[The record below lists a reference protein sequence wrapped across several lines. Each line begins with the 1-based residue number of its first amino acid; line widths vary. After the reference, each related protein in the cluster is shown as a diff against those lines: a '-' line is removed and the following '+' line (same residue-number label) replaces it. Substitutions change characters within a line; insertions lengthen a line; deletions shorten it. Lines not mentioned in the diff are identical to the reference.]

1 VRLGDTLTIACVI
14 TGKHERERLLDL
26 DTTITNQSGQ
36 KVLTGQAKVKVLE
49 QSAQVQADAPA
60 RRAKVA
66 LVTGGG
72 GGIGAAVAA
81 ALTARGATVT
91 VLGRTESRLAG
102 TVAAGKAG
110 AYAVA
115 DVTKPE
121 QLEAAIARLASDHG
135 PVDILVNNAG
145 AAESA
150 PFARTDRALW
160 GRMIGLNLGAV
171 YEATRLVLPGMA
183 ERGWGRVISI
193 ASIAGLTGFPYVAAY
208 CAAKHG
214 VVGLTRALAREF
226 AAKGVTVNAVCPG
239 YTDTDLVQGAVAR
252 IEGKTGRS
260 PDEIRAELIR
270 GNPQGRL
277 IQPEEVAAAVA
288 WLAGPEAASVNGI
301 ALPVAGGEVM

>member
-1 VRLGDTLTIACVI
+1 M
-14 TGKHERERLLDL
+14 
-26 DTTITNQSGQ
+26 TTS
-36 KVLTGQAKVKVLE
+36 ASLE
-49 QSAQVQADAPA
+49 G
-60 RRAKVA
+60 RHA

-72 GGIGAAVAA
+72 SGIGAAVAA
-81 ALTARGATVT
+81 ALTARGVAVT
-91 VLGRTESRLAG
+91 VLGRTESRLAE

-115 DVTKPE
+115 DVTRPE
-121 QLEAAIARLASDHG
+121 QLEAAVARLAS

-160 GRMIGLNLGAV
+160 DRMIGLNLGAV
-171 YEATRLVLPGMA
+171 YEITRLVLPGMA
-183 ERGWGRVISI
+183 ERGWGRVINI

-214 VVGLTRALAREF
+214 VIGLTRALAREF
-226 AAKGVTVNAVCPG
+226 ATKGVTVNAVCPG

-277 IQPEEVAAAVA
+277 IRPEEVAAAVA

>member
-1 VRLGDTLTIACVI
+1 MTTSAS
-14 TGKHERERLLDL
+14 LD
-26 DTTITNQSGQ
+26 G
-36 KVLTGQAKVKVLE
+36 
-49 QSAQVQADAPA
+49 
-60 RRAKVA
+60 RHA

-72 GGIGAAVAA
+72 SGIGAAVAA
-81 ALTARGATVT
+81 ALTARGVAVT
-91 VLGRTESRLAG
+91 VLGRTESRLAE

-115 DVTKPE
+115 DVTRPE
-121 QLEAAIARLASDHG
+121 QLEAAVARLAS

-160 GRMIGLNLGAV
+160 DRMIGLNLGAV
-171 YEATRLVLPGMA
+171 YEITRLVLPGMA
-183 ERGWGRVISI
+183 ERGWGRVINI

-214 VVGLTRALAREF
+214 VIGLTRALAREF
-226 AAKGVTVNAVCPG
+226 ATKGVTVNAVCPG

-277 IQPEEVAAAVA
+277 IRPEEVAAAVA

>member
-1 VRLGDTLTIACVI
+1 MTTSAS
-14 TGKHERERLLDL
+14 LD
-26 DTTITNQSGQ
+26 G
-36 KVLTGQAKVKVLE
+36 
-49 QSAQVQADAPA
+49 
-60 RRAKVA
+60 RHA

-72 GGIGAAVAA
+72 SGIGAAVAA
-81 ALTARGATVT
+81 ALTARGAAVT
-91 VLGRTESRLAG
+91 VLGRTEARLAE
-102 TVAAGKAG
+102 TVSAGKAD

-115 DVTKPE
+115 DVTQPE
-121 QLEAAIARLASDHG
+121 QLEAAIVRLAF

-160 GRMIGLNLGAV
+160 DRMIGLNLGAV
-171 YEATRLVLPGMA
+171 YDATRLVLPGMA
-183 ERGWGRVISI
+183 ERGWGRVINI

-214 VVGLTRALAREF
+214 VIGLTRALAREF
-226 AAKGVTVNAVCPG
+226 ATKGVTVNAVCPG

>member
-1 VRLGDTLTIACVI
+1 MTTSAS
-14 TGKHERERLLDL
+14 LD
-26 DTTITNQSGQ
+26 G
-36 KVLTGQAKVKVLE
+36 
-49 QSAQVQADAPA
+49 
-60 RRAKVA
+60 RHA

-72 GGIGAAVAA
+72 SGIGAAVAA
-81 ALTARGATVT
+81 ALTARGAAVT
-91 VLGRTESRLAG
+91 VLGRTESRLAE

-115 DVTKPE
+115 DVTRPE
-121 QLEAAIARLASDHG
+121 QLEAAVARLAS

-160 GRMIGLNLGAV
+160 DRMIGLNLGAV
-171 YEATRLVLPGMA
+171 YETTRLVLPGMA
-183 ERGWGRVISI
+183 ERGWGRVVNI

-214 VVGLTRALAREF
+214 VIGLTRALAREF
-226 AAKGVTVNAVCPG
+226 ATKGVTVNAVCPG
-239 YTDTDLVQGAVAR
+239 YTDTELVQGAVAR

>member
-1 VRLGDTLTIACVI
+1 M
-14 TGKHERERLLDL
+14 
-26 DTTITNQSGQ
+26 TITASLDG
-36 KVLTGQAKVKVLE
+36 
-49 QSAQVQADAPA
+49 
-60 RRAKVA
+60 RHA

-72 GGIGAAVAA
+72 SGIGAAVAA

-115 DVTKPE
+115 DVTKPDK
-121 QLEAAIARLASDHG
+121 LEAAIARLASEHG

-160 GRMIGLNLGAV
+160 DRMIGLNLGAV
-171 YEATRLVLPGMA
+171 YETTRLVLPSMA

-214 VVGLTRALAREF
+214 VIGLTRALAREF
-226 AAKGVTVNAVCPG
+226 ATKGVTVNAVCPG
-239 YTDTDLVQGAVAR
+239 YTDTELVQGAVAR

>member
-1 VRLGDTLTIACVI
+1 M
-14 TGKHERERLLDL
+14 
-26 DTTITNQSGQ
+26 TTDSSLNGRH
-36 KVLTGQAKVKVLE
+36 V
-49 QSAQVQADAPA
+49 
-60 RRAKVA
+60 

-72 GGIGAAVAA
+72 SGIGAAVAA
-81 ALTARGATVT
+81 ALTARGAAVT
-91 VLGRTESRLAG
+91 VLGRTESRLAA
-102 TVAAGKAG
+102 TVAAGKAA
-110 AYAVA
+110 AYAIA

-121 QLEAAIARLASDHG
+121 QLEAAIARLVAERG
-135 PVDILVNNAG
+135 PIDILVNNAG

-160 GRMIGLNLGAV
+160 DRMIGLNLGAV
-171 YEATRLVLPGMA
+171 YETTRLVLPGMA

-214 VVGLTRALAREF
+214 VIGLTRALAREF
-226 AAKGVTVNAVCPG
+226 ATKGVTVNAVCPG

>member
-1 VRLGDTLTIACVI
+1 M
-14 TGKHERERLLDL
+14 
-26 DTTITNQSGQ
+26 TTS
-36 KVLTGQAKVKVLE
+36 ASLE
-49 QSAQVQADAPA
+49 G
-60 RRAKVA
+60 RHA

-72 GGIGAAVAA
+72 SGIGAAVAA
-81 ALTARGATVT
+81 ALTARGAAVT
-91 VLGRTESRLAG
+91 VLGRTESRLAE

-110 AYAVA
+110 ALCRRRRDQAG
-115 DVTKPE
+115 
-121 QLEAAIARLASDHG
+121 AAGGRHRPAGIS
-135 PVDILVNNAG
+135 PIDILVNNAG

-160 GRMIGLNLGAV
+160 DRMIGLNLGAV
-171 YEATRLVLPGMA
+171 YETTRLVLPGMA
-183 ERGWGRVISI
+183 ERGWGRVINI

-214 VVGLTRALAREF
+214 VIGLTRALAREF
-226 AAKGVTVNAVCPG
+226 ATKGVTVNAVCPG
-239 YTDTDLVQGAVAR
+239 YTDTELVQGAVAR

>member
-1 VRLGDTLTIACVI
+1 MTTASSLG
-14 TGKHERERLLDL
+14 GRH
-26 DTTITNQSGQ
+26 G
-36 KVLTGQAKVKVLE
+36 LE
-49 QSAQVQADAPA
+49 G
-60 RRAKVA
+60 RHA

-72 GGIGAAVAA
+72 SGIGAAVAA
-81 ALTARGATVT
+81 ALTARGAAVT
-91 VLGRTESRLAG
+91 VLGRTESRLAA

-121 QLEAAIARLASDHG
+121 QMEAAIGRLAS

-160 GRMIGLNLGAV
+160 DRMIGLNLGAV
-171 YEATRLVLPGMA
+171 YDATRLVLPGMA

-214 VVGLTRALAREF
+214 VIGLTRALAREF
-226 AAKGVTVNAVCPG
+226 ATKGVTVNAVCPG
-239 YTDTDLVQGAVAR
+239 YTDTELVQGAVAR

>member
-1 VRLGDTLTIACVI
+1 MTAASSLG
-14 TGKHERERLLDL
+14 GRH
-26 DTTITNQSGQ
+26 
-36 KVLTGQAKVKVLE
+36 
-49 QSAQVQADAPA
+49 
-60 RRAKVA
+60 A

-72 GGIGAAVAA
+72 SGIGAAVAA
-81 ALTARGATVT
+81 ALAARGAVVT

-102 TVAAGKAG
+102 TVAAGKAH

-115 DVTKPE
+115 DVTQPE
-121 QLEAAIARLASDHG
+121 QLEPAIARLVSGHG

-160 GRMIGLNLGAV
+160 DRMIGLNLGAV
-171 YEATRLVLPGMA
+171 YEATRLVLPGMV
-183 ERGWGRVISI
+183 ERGWGRVVNI
-193 ASIAGLTGFPYVAAY
+193 ASIAGLTGYPYVAAY

-214 VVGLTRALAREF
+214 VIGLTRALAREF

>member
-1 VRLGDTLTIACVI
+1 MTAASSLG
-14 TGKHERERLLDL
+14 GRH
-26 DTTITNQSGQ
+26 
-36 KVLTGQAKVKVLE
+36 
-49 QSAQVQADAPA
+49 
-60 RRAKVA
+60 A

-72 GGIGAAVAA
+72 SGIGAAVAA
-81 ALTARGATVT
+81 ALTARGAAVT
-91 VLGRTESRLAG
+91 VLGRTESRLAE

-121 QLEAAIARLASDHG
+121 QLEAAVARLAADQG
-135 PVDILVNNAG
+135 PIDILVNNAG

-160 GRMIGLNLGAV
+160 DRMIGLNLGAV
-171 YEATRLVLPGMA
+171 YETTRLVLPGMA

-193 ASIAGLTGFPYVAAY
+193 ASIAGLTGYPYVAAY

-214 VVGLTRALAREF
+214 VIGLTRALAREF
-226 AAKGVTVNAVCPG
+226 ATKGVTVNAVCPG
-239 YTDTDLVQGAVAR
+239 YTDTELVQGAVAR

-288 WLAGPEAASVNGI
+288 WLAGPAAASVNGV

>member
-1 VRLGDTLTIACVI
+1 M
-14 TGKHERERLLDL
+14 
-26 DTTITNQSGQ
+26 TTS
-36 KVLTGQAKVKVLE
+36 ASLE
-49 QSAQVQADAPA
+49 G
-60 RRAKVA
+60 RHA

-72 GGIGAAVAA
+72 SGIGAAVAA
-81 ALTARGATVT
+81 ALTARGAAVT
-91 VLGRTESRLAG
+91 VLGRTESRLAE
-102 TVAAGKAG
+102 TVAAGKAIG
-110 AYAVA
+110 YAVA
-115 DVTKPE
+115 DVTKPD
-121 QLEAAIARLASDHG
+121 QLEAAVARLASL
-135 PVDILVNNAG
+135 VDILVNNAG

-160 GRMIGLNLGAV
+160 DRMIGLNLGAV
-171 YEATRLVLPGMA
+171 YDATRLVLPGMA

-226 AAKGVTVNAVCPG
+226 ATKGVTVNAVCPG
-239 YTDTDLVQGAVAR
+239 YTDTELVQGAVAR

>member
-1 VRLGDTLTIACVI
+1 M
-14 TGKHERERLLDL
+14 
-26 DTTITNQSGQ
+26 TTASSLKG
-36 KVLTGQAKVKVLE
+36 
-49 QSAQVQADAPA
+49 
-60 RRAKVA
+60 RHA

-72 GGIGAAVAA
+72 SGIGAAVAA
-81 ALTARGATVT
+81 ALTTRGAAVT
-91 VLGRTESRLAG
+91 VLGRTESRLAE

-110 AYAVA
+110 AYAIA
-115 DVTKPE
+115 DVTRPE
-121 QLEAAIARLASDHG
+121 QLEAALARLAS

-160 GRMIGLNLGAV
+160 DRMIGLNLGAV
-171 YEATRLVLPGMA
+171 YDATRLVLPGMA

-214 VVGLTRALAREF
+214 VIGLTRALAREF
-226 AAKGVTVNAVCPG
+226 ATKGVTVNAVCPG

-277 IQPEEVAAAVA
+277 IRPEEVAAAVA

>member
-1 VRLGDTLTIACVI
+1 MTTSAS
-14 TGKHERERLLDL
+14 LD
-26 DTTITNQSGQ
+26 G
-36 KVLTGQAKVKVLE
+36 
-49 QSAQVQADAPA
+49 
-60 RRAKVA
+60 RRA

-72 GGIGAAVAA
+72 SGIGAAVAA
-81 ALTARGATVT
+81 ALTARGAAVT
-91 VLGRTESRLAG
+91 VLGRTESRLAE
-102 TVAAGKAG
+102 TVAAGKAA

-115 DVTKPE
+115 DVTQPE
-121 QLEAAIARLASDHG
+121 QLEAAIARLAS

-160 GRMIGLNLGAV
+160 DRMVGLNLGAV
-171 YEATRLVLPGMA
+171 YETTRLVLPGMA
-183 ERGWGRVISI
+183 ERGWGRVINI

-214 VVGLTRALAREF
+214 VIGLTRALAREF
-226 AAKGVTVNAVCPG
+226 ATKGVTVNAVCPG
-239 YTDTDLVQGAVAR
+239 YTDTELVQGAVAR

-277 IQPEEVAAAVA
+277 IRPEEVAAAVA

>member
-1 VRLGDTLTIACVI
+1 M
-14 TGKHERERLLDL
+14 
-26 DTTITNQSGQ
+26 TTS
-36 KVLTGQAKVKVLE
+36 ASLE
-49 QSAQVQADAPA
+49 G
-60 RRAKVA
+60 RHA

-72 GGIGAAVAA
+72 SGIGAAVAA
-81 ALTARGATVT
+81 ALTARGAVVT
-91 VLGRTESRLAG
+91 VLGRTESRLAE

-115 DVTKPE
+115 DVTQPK
-121 QLEAAIARLASDHG
+121 QLEAAIARLAS

-160 GRMIGLNLGAV
+160 DRMIGLNLGAV
-171 YEATRLVLPGMA
+171 YETTRLVLPGMA

-214 VVGLTRALAREF
+214 VIGLTRALAREF
-226 AAKGVTVNAVCPG
+226 ATKGVTVNAVCPG

-277 IQPEEVAAAVA
+277 IRPEEVAAAVA

>member
-1 VRLGDTLTIACVI
+1 MTAASSLG
-14 TGKHERERLLDL
+14 GRH
-26 DTTITNQSGQ
+26 
-36 KVLTGQAKVKVLE
+36 
-49 QSAQVQADAPA
+49 
-60 RRAKVA
+60 A

-72 GGIGAAVAA
+72 SGIGAAIAA
-81 ALTARGATVT
+81 ALTARGAAVT
-91 VLGRTESRLAG
+91 VLGRTESRLAE

-110 AYAVA
+110 GYAIA

-121 QLEAAIARLASDHG
+121 QLEAAIARLAS

-160 GRMIGLNLGAV
+160 DRMIGLNLGAV
-171 YEATRLVLPGMA
+171 YDATRLVLPGMA
-183 ERGWGRVISI
+183 ERGWGRVINI

-214 VVGLTRALAREF
+214 VIGLTRALAREF
-226 AAKGVTVNAVCPG
+226 ATKGVTVNAVCPG
-239 YTDTDLVQGAVAR
+239 YTDTELVQGAVAR